1 MAREMNA
8 LERASLKAFNE
19 QLENSFGLTA
29 EARSGKDH
37 MGFTWFE
44 VFRNGKTT
52 GNSYNAIDEEHAIA
66 IHKQFRSK

>member
-8 LERASLKAFNE
+8 LERASLKAFNK

-29 EARSGKDH
+29 EQRSGQDY

-44 VFRNGKTT
+44 VFKNGKPT
-52 GNSYNAIDEEHAIA
+52 GNSFNALDADHAIRMFN
-66 IHKQFRSK
+66 QFRK

>member
-8 LERASLKAFNE
+8 LERASLKAFNK

-29 EARSGKDH
+29 EKRSGKDY

-44 VFRNGKTT
+44 IFKHGKTT
-52 GNSYNAIDEEHAIA
+52 GYSFNAVDEAHAIRMYN
-66 IHKQFRSK
+66 QPSK